1 MAARY
6 DERDLIRRARSG
18 DERALRAL
26 HDAHAARVYATLR
39 RMAGD
44 DATAEDWTQEAWIRA
59 FSALHRFRGEARF
72 STWVH
77 RIAINTALNARRR
90 AQRRGTLEVG
100 MSELA
105 PTPAGAESI
114 LLRVRLDRAL
124 DALPAGMRTVLVL
137 HDVEG
142 YRHEDIGALL
152 GVTAGTSKSQLFRA
166 RARMRELLTARRAG
180 GRSAA

>member
-1 MAARY
+1 M
-6 DERDLIRRARSG
+6 
-18 DERALRAL
+18 RAL

-44 DATAEDWTQEAWIRA
+44 DAAAEDWAQEAWIRA
-59 FSALHRFRGEARF
+59 FSALHRFRGDARF

-100 MSELA
+100 MSEVG
-105 PTPAGAESI
+105 PTSAGAESI

-124 DALPAGMRTVLVL
+124 DALPEGMRTVLVL

-166 RARMRELLTARRAG
+166 RARMRELLTARPAG